1 MALTK
6 ISTGGVKDDA
16 ASQAKIAD
24 EAIDE
29 ARLQVS
35 NAGTNGQFLSK
46 QSGNTGGLTWADV
59 TIPDA
64 DKCIEGNT
72 SVEAVDTGSDGHV
85 KITTEGTER
94 VRVTNDGKLGIGV
107 TAPNSALHVH
117 SPDVALGSNGNIM
130 IKATTSGADVGGQIT
145 FGNDGARR
153 AAIAGNQEGS
163 DALAGYLQ
171 FGTRGS
177 SGDVS
182 ERFRV
187 GSSGQL
193 GVGGATYGTSGQVLT
208 SGGASAA
215 PSWADA
221 GGGAWEVVS
230 NHVLTGSTSDI
241 QLYGWS
247 NTYAQY
253 KVVFSGCYN
262 ADQNLM
268 RIRFYLDSTSGNNG
282 TLSTSSTYKRTGYK
296 FTFGSTSSPGIDAGE
311 SSYFYPQVASMGTE
325 SNDGE
330 LMFPM
335 KTSNHSAGH
344 KCYGHWLGHQDYWGN
359 VTCELDA
366 NPTHFLT
373 GIHIYFTED
382 TSTTA
387 KAPTSGRVT
396 LLRMKT
402 S

>member
-163 DALAGYLQ
+163 DAIAGYLQ

-187 GSSGQL
+187 
-193 GVGGATYGTSGQVLT
+193 
-208 SGGASAA
+208 
-215 PSWADA
+215 
-221 GGGAWEVVS
+221 
-230 NHVLTGSTSDI
+230 
-241 QLYGWS
+241 
-247 NTYAQY
+247 
-253 KVVFSGCYN
+253 
-262 ADQNLM
+262 
-268 RIRFYLDSTSGNNG
+268 
-282 TLSTSSTYKRTGYK
+282 
-296 FTFGSTSSPGIDAGE
+296 
-311 SSYFYPQVASMGTE
+311 
-325 SNDGE
+325 
-330 LMFPM
+330 
-335 KTSNHSAGH
+335 
-344 KCYGHWLGHQDYWGN
+344 
-359 VTCELDA
+359 
-366 NPTHFLT
+366 
-373 GIHIYFTED
+373 
-382 TSTTA
+382 
-387 KAPTSGRVT
+387 
-396 LLRMKT
+396 
-402 S
+402 